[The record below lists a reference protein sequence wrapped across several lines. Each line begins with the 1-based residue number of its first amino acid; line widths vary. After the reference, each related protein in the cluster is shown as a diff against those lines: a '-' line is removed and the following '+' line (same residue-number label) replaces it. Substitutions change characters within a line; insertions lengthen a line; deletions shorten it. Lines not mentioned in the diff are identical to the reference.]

1 MWEPLSL
8 GCYTP
13 VPAGHGGQKLN
24 NWSWQDQG
32 ENLSVAPSWEGP
44 LTGWEAS
51 SETFQLSSAWEK
63 KEDLQSCVRMK
74 TGNVHTEQEY
84 LAWHHCHRHHHHN
97 NMHLLST
104 YCMPDP
110 ALSAVQLWTHFILTT
125 IPRGRGDYY
134 SHYIDE
140 QTEACR
146 DYITLSWGDNFTT
159 GDIWV
164 AKKKKKSWVARK
176 HPSLDR
182 RSFDLAELRGSTV
195 LRGRFATWNKS
206 NLIAYVGRHFLL
218 GSQSLK
224 S

>member
-1 MWEPLSL
+1 
-8 GCYTP
+8 
-13 VPAGHGGQKLN
+13 
-24 NWSWQDQG
+24 
-32 ENLSVAPSWEGP
+32 
-44 LTGWEAS
+44 
-51 SETFQLSSAWEK
+51 
-63 KEDLQSCVRMK
+63 
-74 TGNVHTEQEY
+74 
-84 LAWHHCHRHHHHN
+84 
-97 NMHLLST
+97 
-104 YCMPDP
+104 MPDP

-146 DYITLSWGDNFTT
+146 DYVTLSWGDNFTI

-195 LRGRFATWNKS
+195 LRGRLATWNKS

-224 S
+224 SLNTWAWLFFCWVGGRVSIILHIHACIAGDLKLHLP